1 MPITTTTNAV
11 ATTLTTTGDSAA
23 PLHAPPSPCWPK
35 GLPTTLHVPRA
46 HLFHNI
52 ETAAERYP
60 DKPAYRYFE
69 SVTTF
74 ARLRRDAEAIAGH
87 LQRHAGVARGDR
99 VLVVGQS
106 SPQFATAVH
115 AILRADAVVVPVNPM
130 NLTHEIAHCVQDSG
144 ARVAIVAQELLDRVA
159 PLLGAGL
166 SHLLVFAYGD
176 ALTGSGAVEA
186 PGSSAVEVPEWVRA
200 PRVSLPDARMA
211 HWADA
216 LAAAHP
222 PAARAAAPEDLCLIA
237 YTSGTT
243 GKPKGCM
250 HTHASLMTAGITSA
264 LWRGDRPDT
273 VVLGVAPM
281 FHMQGFQSLVTTAG
295 FMANTVVLLPRWD
308 ARSAAMLI
316 ERHRVN
322 QWGVSPAM
330 MLDLLALED
339 LHAFDISSLGTITGG
354 GAGLPEAVSRRL
366 SDELGVRYLEG
377 WGMTETASM
386 TTCNPPLHGK
396 RQCLGIPT
404 FGVRVRIVD
413 PVTGTPVPDGETGEL
428 LVSGGQVMKGYWRNP
443 QADEDTFRE
452 IDGHRFLRTGDL
464 VHQDADGYLFIV
476 DRLKRMINASGFKV
490 WPAEVENLMHGHPS
504 VQEACVIAAR
514 DARRGEVVK
523 AVVVR
528 RRGEQHQVSEAGLIE
543 WARGQMAA
551 YKCPRIVSF
560 VERLPRAGTG
570 KIDWRRLQEEERARG

>member
-1 MPITTTTNAV
+1 MPTMTDAP
-11 ATTLTTTGDSAA
+11 A
-23 PLHAPPSPCWPK
+23 PLRSVPSPFWPK
-35 GLPTTLHVPRA
+35 GLPTTLHVPRT

-99 VLVVGQS
+99 VMVIGQS

-115 AILRADAVVVPVNPM
+115 AVLRADAVVVPVNPM
-130 NLTHEIAHCVQDSG
+130 NLMPEIAYCAEDSG
-144 ARVAIVAQELLDRVA
+144 ARVAIVAQEMLERVA
-159 PLLGAGL
+159 PLLGTTL
-166 SHLLVFAYGD
+166 SHLLVFTYGD
-176 ALTGSGAVEA
+176 ALVGARAEAEAETGAEA
-186 PGSSAVEVPEWVRA
+186 DAGTAADEVPEWVRA
-200 PRVSLPDARMA
+200 PRAPLPDPRAV

-222 PAARAAAPEDLCLIA
+222 PAARAAAPDDLCLIA

-250 HTHASLMTAGITSA
+250 HSHASLMTGGITSA

-281 FHMQGFQSLVTTAG
+281 FHMQGFQSLITTAG

-308 ARSAAMLI
+308 ARGAAVLI

-330 MLDLLALED
+330 LLDLLALED
-339 LHAFDISSLGTITGG
+339 LRAFDIASLGTITGG

-386 TTCNPPLHGK
+386 ATCNPPLHGK

-404 FGVRVRIVD
+404 FGVQVRIVD
-413 PVTGTPVPDGETGEL
+413 PATGAPVREGETGEL
-428 LVSGGQVMKGYWRNP
+428 LVSGGQVMKSYWRNP
-443 QADEDTFRE
+443 QADADTFRE
-452 IDGHRFLRTGDL
+452 IDGRRFLRTGDL
-464 VHQDADGYLFIV
+464 VHRDADGYLFIV

-490 WPAEVENLMHGHPS
+490 WPAEVESLMHGHPS

-528 RRGEQHQVSEAGLIE
+528 RQGAQHQVSEAGLIE

-551 YKCPRIVSF
+551 YKCPRSVEF

>member
-1 MPITTTTNAV
+1 MPNMTDAV
-11 ATTLTTTGDSAA
+11 APLRSAA
-23 PLHAPPSPCWPK
+23 SPFWPK
-35 GLPTTLHVPRA
+35 GLPTTLHVPRT

-52 ETAAERYP
+52 EVAAERYP

-87 LQRHAGVARGDR
+87 LQRHAGVERGDR
-99 VLVVGQS
+99 VMVIGQS

-115 AILRADAVVVPVNPM
+115 AVLRADAVAVPVNPM
-130 NLTHEIAHCVQDSG
+130 NLTPEIAHCAEDSG
-144 ARVAIVAQELLDRVA
+144 ARVAIVAQELLERVA
-159 PLLGAGL
+159 PLLGTAL
-166 SHLLVFAYGD
+166 SHLLVFTYGD
-176 ALTGSGAVEA
+176 AFDGPGTEA
-186 PGSSAVEVPEWVRA
+186 RADDVPEWVRA
-200 PRVSLPDARMA
+200 PRAPLPDRRTV

-222 PAARAAAPEDLCLIA
+222 PAARAAAPDDLCLIA

-250 HTHASLMTAGITSA
+250 HTHASLMTGGITSA

-281 FHMQGFQSLVTTAG
+281 FHMQGFQSLITTAG

-330 MLDLLALED
+330 LLDLLALED
-339 LHAFDISSLGTITGG
+339 LKAFDIASLGTVTGG
-354 GAGLPEAVSRRL
+354 GAGLPEAVNRRL

-386 TTCNPPLHGK
+386 AACNPPLHSK

-404 FGVRVRIVD
+404 FGVEVRIVD
-413 PVTGTPVPDGETGEL
+413 PVTGVPVPDGETGEL

-443 QADEDTFRE
+443 QADAQTFRE
-452 IDGHRFLRTGDL
+452 IDGRRFLRTGDL
-464 VHQDADGYLFIV
+464 VHRDADGYLFIV

-490 WPAEVENLMHGHPS
+490 WPAEVESLMHMHPS

-514 DARRGEVVK
+514 DPRRGEVVK

-528 RRGEQHQVSEAGLIE
+528 RRGAQHQVSETELIE
-543 WARGQMAA
+543 WARSQMAA
-551 YKCPRIVSF
+551 YKCPRSVKF